1 MNDGKFTV
9 FMLLIVFV
17 AFVIGI
23 LIPAA
28 KDFVM
33 FYFAY
38 VAVLMLIGIYYEVS
52 EHGMVHQRKRR

>member
-1 MNDGKFTV
+1 MKLAVLLMLIIFAA
-9 FMLLIVFV
+9 FMMGLLY
-17 AFVIGI
+17 
-23 LIPAA
+23 PAA
-28 KDFVM
+28 KDFAM